1 MDIEIP
7 VVPVGI
13 LTLLAFFS
21 PYGVAIINHPRWKA
35 SSKRLVSIVVSV
47 VLAAAVTLYYYWD
60 TGDALPGWPA
70 LIVLAFVISQAAFTI
85 LWKSVKKV
93 EAKHGVT
100 K

>member
-13 LTLLAFFS
+13 LTLLSFFA
-21 PYGVAIINHPRWKA
+21 PYGVAIINNPRWKA
-35 SSKRLVSIVVSV
+35 GSKRLVAIIVSV
-47 VLAAAVTLYYYWD
+47 VLTLAVTLYYYWE

-85 LWKSVKKV
+85 LWKSVKTV
-93 EAKHGVT
+93 ESKRGSHT
-100 K
+100 